1 MKNIF
6 QNFYRKAG
14 AFLKKDFINQT
25 SYRLSFV
32 LNILS
37 IFLSVYIFF
46 IFSKLF
52 EGTNSYLEEYGNDYF
67 FFLIIGIAVS
77 DLALRISSIINTEVR
92 NYQLTGLF
100 EEIIN
105 LREST
110 TSILL
115 FSLIYPIF
123 YSLMRL
129 IIYLVAAVLFF
140 NLTLSYA
147 NIGFIIIALM
157 LVIFSFIGISLI
169 SGAYAIAFKKGNP
182 LSAINQISV
191 MVLGGVFFPTTIL
204 PSWLSTISQFIPITH
219 ALEVIRYLFLPNNYM
234 NDQTIYHLLIM
245 VLFSVSLILLGL
257 FLCGHAVKT
266 GKKNGTLTIY

>member
-6 QNFYRKAG
+6 QNFYKKAS
-14 AFLKKDFINQT
+14 AFIKKDFINQA
-25 SYRLSFV
+25 SYRLSFF
-32 LNILS
+32 LNIFS

-46 IFSKLF
+46 IFSRLF

-67 FFLIIGIAVS
+67 FFLIIGIAIS

-140 NLTLSYA
+140 NLNLSYA
-147 NIGFIIIALM
+147 NLGFIIIALM

-204 PSWLSTISQFIPITH
+204 PPWLSTISQFIPITH
-219 ALEVIRYLFLPNNYM
+219 ALEVIRYLFLPENNV
-234 NDQTIYHLLIM
+234 NDQITYHLLIM
-245 VLFSVSLILLGL
+245 VLFSFSLILLGL

>member
-67 FFLIIGIAVS
+67 FFLIIGIAIS

-140 NLTLSYA
+140 NLNLSYA
-147 NIGFIIIALM
+147 NLGFIIIALM

-204 PSWLSTISQFIPITH
+204 PPWLSTISQFIPITH
-219 ALEVIRYLFLPNNYM
+219 ALEVIRYLFLPETNV
-234 NDQTIYHLLIM
+234 NDQITYHLLIM
-245 VLFSVSLILLGL
+245 VLFSFSLILLGL

>member
-6 QNFYRKAG
+6 QNFYRKAS
-14 AFLKKDFINQT
+14 AFLKKDFINQA
-25 SYRLSFV
+25 SYRLSFI
-32 LNILS
+32 LNIFS
-37 IFLSVYIFF
+37 IFLAVYIFF

-52 EGTNSYLEEYGNDYF
+52 EGTNSYLEDYDNDYF

-115 FSLIYPIF
+115 FSLIYPVL
-123 YSLMRL
+123 YSLVRL
-129 IIYLVAAVLFF
+129 TIYLTAAILFF
-140 NLTLSYA
+140 DLTLSFS
-147 NIGFIIIALM
+147 NIGFILIILL

-182 LSAINQISV
+182 LSAINQLSV
-191 MVLGGVFFPTTIL
+191 MVLGGVFFPTSIL
-204 PSWLSTISQFIPITH
+204 PSWLGSISQFIPITH
-219 ALEVIRYLFLPNNYM
+219 ALEVIRHLFLPDTNINE
-234 NDQTIYHLLIM
+234 QTIYHFLIM
-245 VLFSVSLILLGL
+245 VLFSFSLILIGL
-257 FLCGHAVKT
+257 FLCKIAVQT

>member
-1 MKNIF
+1 
-6 QNFYRKAG
+6 
-14 AFLKKDFINQT
+14 
-25 SYRLSFV
+25 
-32 LNILS
+32 
-37 IFLSVYIFF
+37 
-46 IFSKLF
+46 
-52 EGTNSYLEEYGNDYF
+52 LEEYGNDYF
-67 FFLIIGIAVS
+67 FFLIIGIAIS

-123 YSLMRL
+123 YSSIRL

-140 NLTLSYA
+140 NLNLSYA
-147 NIGFIIIALM
+147 NLGFIIIALM

-204 PSWLSTISQFIPITH
+204 PPWLSTISQFIPITH

-245 VLFSVSLILLGL
+245 VLFSFSLILLGL
-257 FLCGHAVKT
+257 LLCGYAVKT